1 MTDDQLFNALT
12 RIVSHPELQR
22 LKETSVIQ
30 NENGD
35 YELFG
40 KYTVSKESNG
50 YAITRLNDDDPLV
63 FGSLQNA
70 VTWATLDNQV
80 RVYDSNRVYEL
91 DHKLSSLEVEAEI
104 HFKRYKNSKDGD
116 TKLLYLSK
124 LQEDRIKKK
133 QVSHEL
139 QSYVR
144 TTREWQMKKFRK
156 ETAK

>member
-12 RIVSHPELQR
+12 RIVSGPELQR
-22 LKETSVIQ
+22 LQETTVLQ

-40 KYTVSKESNG
+40 QYTVSKEGNG
-50 YAITRLNDDDPLV
+50 YAITRLNDDTPLI

-70 VTWATLDNQV
+70 VTWATLDKQV
-80 RVYDSNRVYEL
+80 
-91 DHKLSSLEVEAEI
+91 KEI

-116 TKLLYLSK
+116 TKLLYLTK

-133 QVSHEL
+133 QVAHEL
-139 QSYVR
+139 QSYVNTIR
-144 TTREWQMKKFRK
+144 AWQMKKFRK
-156 ETAK
+156 ETTK

>member
-1 MTDDQLFNALT
+1 MTDDQLFTALT

-22 LKETSVIQ
+22 LQETSVIQ

-40 KYTVSKESNG
+40 KYTVSKEGTG
-50 YAITRLNDDDPLV
+50 YAITRLNDDAALV

-70 VTWATLDNQV
+70 VTWATLDKQV
-80 RVYDSNRVYEL
+80 RVYDSNRVYDL
-91 DHKLSSLEVEAEI
+91 DHKLSSLEIEAEI
-104 HFKRYKNSKDGD
+104 HFKRYKKSKDMD

-139 QSYVR
+139 QSYVN
-144 TTREWQMKKFRK
+144 TTREWQLKKFRK
-156 ETAK
+156 ETTK

>member
-12 RIVSHPELQR
+12 KIVSSPEMQR
-22 LKETSVIQ
+22 LQENLVLQ

-40 KYTVSKESNG
+40 QYLVSKDVAG
-50 YAITRLNDDDPLV
+50 YAITRLNDDTALI

-70 VTWATLDNQV
+70 VTWATLDKQV
-80 RVYDSNRVYEL
+80 RVYDSNRVYDL
-91 DHKLSSLEVEAEI
+91 DHKLSSLDVESEI

-124 LQEDRIKKK
+124 LQEDRLKKK
-133 QVSHEL
+133 QVSQEL
-139 QSYVR
+139 QSYVNSIR
-144 TTREWQMKKFRK
+144 AWQMKKFKK

>member
-12 RIVSHPELQR
+12 RIVSGPELQR
-22 LKETSVIQ
+22 LQENTVLQ

-40 KYTVSKESNG
+40 QYTVSKEGTG
-50 YAITRLNDDDPLV
+50 YAITRLNDDTPLI

-70 VTWATLDNQV
+70 VTWATLDKQV
-80 RVYDSNRVYEL
+80 KVYDSNRVYDL
-91 DHKLSSLEVEAEI
+91 DHKLSSLEIEAEI

-116 TKLLYLSK
+116 TKLLYLTK

-133 QVSHEL
+133 QVAHEL
-139 QSYVR
+139 QSYVNTIR
-144 TTREWQMKKFRK
+144 AWQMKKFRK
-156 ETAK
+156 ETTK